1 MPPLDAAVMR
11 MHRDTEIVLDRQV
24 TLSRVPAPTGDEGA
38 RSKRLVA
45 MLRESVF
52 GRVSGAHVRQ
62 DAVGNV
68 IARLEPLP
76 AAHTASLTSSRA
88 QAVAPVVCMAH
99 LDTVFDGAA
108 VLTPQRDGSVV
119 TCPGIG
125 DNGRGLAALV
135 SLAEQFAHA
144 DVRGCMQ
151 RPIEFVASVG
161 EEGEGNLRGAR
172 AYFDAMRDGATSDDD
187 AQDAAPSAV
196 LVLDGP
202 GDSTIVH
209 HAVASAR
216 FRVRYLGPGGHSW
229 TDRRA
234 PNPIHALAATIA
246 RIARF
251 ASGLPATSSVAVTR
265 TGGGEFITSIARE
278 AWCDVDVRAC
288 DGSVLARHTAEVRRI
303 AMSLA
308 APCTCEIVSL
318 GERPGGSL
326 ESSHPLV
333 MLAADVTRWC
343 GIEPQSAMASTDA
356 NIPLSRGIP
365 AITIGAGGSGGG
377 AHTAGEW
384 FDNSN
389 GSRGLVRAFGM
400 LAGLVRA

>member
-1 MPPLDAAVMR
+1 MLPLDAAVMR
-11 MHRDTEIVLDRQV
+11 MHHGTEAVLDRQV
-24 TLSRVPAPTGDEGA
+24 ALSRIPAPTGHESARAVRVRAMLNEGA
-38 RSKRLVA
+38 
-45 MLRESVF
+45 F
-52 GRVSGAHVRQ
+52 GRVTGAHVRQ

-68 IARLEPLP
+68 IARLDPLS
-76 AAHTASLTSSRA
+76 TTRA
-88 QAVAPVVCMAH
+88 QTPPRDGAPVVCMAH
-99 LDTVFDGAA
+99 LDTVFDGDAI
-108 VLTPQRDGSVV
+108 TPHRDGSVV

-144 DVRGCMQ
+144 DVRKLMQ

-172 AYFDAMRDGATSDDD
+172 AYFDAIDAMSSDP
-187 AQDAAPSAV
+187 ASVPTAV

-209 HAVASAR
+209 HAVGSAR

-251 ASGLPATSSVAVTR
+251 ASGLPSTASVAVTR
-265 TGGGEFITSIARE
+265 TGGGECLTAIARE
-278 AWCDVDVRAC
+278 AWCDIDVRAC
-288 DGSVLARHTAEVRRI
+288 DGGVLARHVAEVRRI
-303 AMSLA
+303 AMSHA

-326 ESSHPLV
+326 GSSHPLV
-333 MLAADVTRWC
+333 SLAVDVTRWC

-384 FDNSN
+384 FDNSD